1 MHKCVYFIIFKK
13 SLFKIHKNIFY
24 NYIPFITFFTSILKF
39 IAAVKMHNFQIFK
52 VYETLPIK
60 TKEFLQTQNPT
71 KSIISNLLISYTL
84 N

>member
-39 IAAVKMHNFQIFK
+39 IAAVKMHNSQIFK
-52 VYETLPIK
+52 VYEK